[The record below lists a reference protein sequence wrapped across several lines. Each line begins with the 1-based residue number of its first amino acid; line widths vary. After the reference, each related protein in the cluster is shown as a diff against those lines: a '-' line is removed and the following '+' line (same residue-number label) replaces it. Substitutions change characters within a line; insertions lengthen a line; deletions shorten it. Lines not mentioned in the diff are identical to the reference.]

1 MKTMEHNN
9 HEKSRNGKT
18 KKTGKKKVILRVLVI
33 LLSGILVLM
42 ALNYGTIRHAY
53 YGINLFNTSKLSDSF
68 RNLDQRFPVR
78 KVEAG
83 ENVYRLEE
91 DLRDLPGEY
100 LYSEELRS
108 IRDFIDRTGTT
119 GLLVAQGNRILF
131 EEYAEGYEESD
142 RMITWSVSKSVISAL
157 MGIAVEE
164 GAIRDIEDLVTDYV
178 PSLSNSGYRDVS
190 IKDALQMSSGVG
202 FNEDYFDRNSDV
214 NRMGARAI
222 GLGGSLEDV
231 LLSLESER
239 QPGAYNRYVS
249 GDAQV
254 LGMVLREATGM
265 GIAEYTEEKLWKPA
279 GMEFDAYWLTDSTGV
294 EAAFGG
300 FNASLRD
307 LARFGMLYLNGG
319 LSNDRQVLPKHWIE
333 ESLKPD
339 GPQPVP
345 GEHDYSHDVLGY
357 GYQWWIPEGTEGE
370 FLAMGIYGQAIY
382 LNSER
387 DIVIVKTSAYRDYEE
402 DGEKMELESIEFFRG
417 IANGFE

>member
-1 MKTMEHNN
+1 MA
-9 HEKSRNGKT
+9 
-18 KKTGKKKVILRVLVI
+18 I

-42 ALNYGTIRHAY
+42 ALNYRTIRHVY
-53 YGINLFNTSKLSDSF
+53 HGVNLFNTSKLSDSF
-68 RNLDQRFPVR
+68 RNLEQRFPVQ
-78 KVEAG
+78 KVAVG
-83 ENVYRLEE
+83 ENVYPLEN

-100 LYSEELRS
+100 LFSEEYRS
-108 IRDFIDRTGTT
+108 VREFMERTGTT
-119 GLLVAQGNRILF
+119 GLLVAHGGRILF
-131 EEYAEGYEESD
+131 EEYAEGYQESD

-157 MGIAVEE
+157 IGIAVDE
-164 GAIRDIEDLVTDYV
+164 GKIRDIEDLVTDYV
-178 PSLSNSGYRDVS
+178 PSLTSSGYSDVS
-190 IKDALQMSSGVG
+190 IKDALQMSSGIG

-214 NRMGARAI
+214 NRMGARSV

-231 LLSLESER
+231 LLSLENER
-239 QPGAYNRYVS
+239 EPGTYNRYVS
-249 GDAQV
+249 SDAQV

-265 GIAEYTEEKLWKPA
+265 GITEYTEEKLWKPA
-279 GMEFDAYWLTDSTGV
+279 GMEFDAYWLTDSTDV

-319 LSNDRQVLPKHWIE
+319 KLNNRQILSKHWIE

-339 GPQPVP
+339 ELHPAP

-382 LNSER
+382 LNPER
-387 DIVIVKTSAYRDYEE
+387 NMVIVKTSAYKDYEE

-417 IANGFE
+417 IANGY